1 MMTAF
6 MKRSI
11 VGGRQRYGYKFHR
24 QKDGIYEISFIYAQ
38 KRSTKSK
45 KLSEEA
51 FPGYGSDGFTKW
63 FCEKATVAKL
73 VGAYAYVKGVPAPI
87 GTSEE
92 KKATCTDEKILLK
105 VALKS
110 L

>member
-1 MMTAF
+1 MTAF

-38 KRSTKSK
+38 DPQKAK

-73 VGAYAYVKGVPAPI
+73 ARAYAYVKGVPAPI
-87 GTSEE
+87 GTSEKE
-92 KKATCTDEKILLK
+92 KATCTDEKILLK
-105 VALKS
+105 S
-110 L
+110 R